1 MYEEC
6 RVVKKRNKTI
16 VVICASF
23 GVCALIAG
31 LVIWDGTQMSDQGHT
46 LRNSAAATR
55 LRLRTTLTPD
65 QMVLPTTTV
74 ASTQAPAHTQD
85 TLTMTQTSM
94 PAVTQISVPTADAT
108 ASGVTESRSLVRVE
122 PAPASDTQ
130 VAQIQTGL
138 TVAAAQ
144 MLVNDIAPEAQAL
157 RPVELVIFR
166 DVPCYEFVLDQGTL
180 YIAQSDGTVLYNG
193 IEAMSRAQQLA
204 ALAPTS
210 ALMAAPVVGADEVSV
225 DPAADGIT
233 PTFTATLRPTVPT
246 TTNAATIASSVL
258 TPVSTPIAVP
268 TSATT
273 ITPCA
278 TDANGNA
285 VYCGAIPPADG
296 PRVP

>member
-1 MYEEC
+1 MLCVRKQNVSAKIRVKCMYEER

-16 VVICASF
+16 VVICASL

-31 LVIWDGTQMSDQGHT
+31 LVIWDGIQLSDPGHT

-55 LRLRTTLTPD
+55 LRERTALTPENI
-65 QMVLPTTTV
+65 VLPTTPV
-74 ASTQAPAHTQD
+74 ASTHAPAHTQD
-85 TLTMTQTSM
+85 IPTMTQTAI
-94 PAVTQISVPTADAT
+94 PAVTQISMPTADAT
-108 ASGVTESRSLVRVE
+108 ASGVTDSRSLVIVE
-122 PAPASDTQ
+122 PAPGSDIN

-210 ALMAAPVVGADEVSV
+210 ASMAAPVVGADEVSV
-225 DPAADGIT
+225 DPAADRIT

-246 TTNAATIASSVL
+246 TTIAATIESPFST
-258 TPVSTPIAVP
+258 TP
-268 TSATT
+268 
-273 ITPCA
+273 
-278 TDANGNA
+278 
-285 VYCGAIPPADG
+285 
-296 PRVP
+296 